1 MFLVKKISVVIVV
14 LICFLACSQESFI
27 KLQKKAQEQENDGS
41 KRPSYVDSDYE
52 VFSETIFLQNMV
64 YQPIEERNAFFQLTK
79 DGDDSFNPETS
90 VILLNEPSDNNEK
103 NPPLYQNDP
112 NNNANNEKNPPLY
125 QNDPNNNA
133 NNEKNPPL
141 YQNDP
146 NNNANNEKSPFLYKP
161 KRKAK
166 NPKLIEYSQQ
176 DFYPLKNGDI
186 MMSKEGDQWLIE
198 IKSKALKRFLKD
210 QNDKDRQ
217 IQTFTFN
224 DTKTQI
230 AQFKGKISSYV
241 YTTNDSDLSLRPF
254 YESFLLEK
262 KSDDLYM
269 VDKAL
274 DAIEVSKCQMVL
286 KKHSTDKLDSQH
298 KAISID
304 LDFKK
309 ERFKSDTELFLECQ
323 S

>member
-1 MFLVKKISVVIVV
+1 MFLVKKIGVVVVV
-14 LICFLACSQESFI
+14 LICFLACSQERFI
-27 KLQKKAQEQENDGS
+27 QLQKKAQEQENDGS

-64 YQPIEERNAFFQLTK
+64 YQPTNERNAFFQLTNDEDNDPK
-79 DGDDSFNPETS
+79 ETS
-90 VILLNEPSDNNEK
+90 VILLNEPSDNDTK
-103 NPPLYQNDP
+103 NPPLNQNESH
-112 NNNANNEKNPPLY
+112 NNTANNDTKN
-125 QNDPNNNA
+125 
-133 NNEKNPPL
+133 
-141 YQNDP
+141 
-146 NNNANNEKSPFLYKP
+146 PFLYKP
-161 KRKAK
+161 KRKTQD
-166 NPKLIEYSQQ
+166 PKLIEYSQQ
-176 DFYPLKNGDI
+176 NFYPLKDGDI
-186 MMSKEGDQWLIE
+186 MMSKEGDRWLIE

-241 YTTNDSDLSLRPF
+241 YTTNNSDLSLRPF

-262 KSDDLYM
+262 KSDNLYTIGA
-269 VDKAL
+269 DKAL
-274 DAIEVSKCQMVL
+274 DAIEISKCQMVL

>member
-1 MFLVKKISVVIVV
+1 MFLVKKISVVIMI
-14 LICFLACSQESFI
+14 LICFLACSQERFI
-27 KLQKKAQEQENDGS
+27 QLQKKAQEQENDGS
-41 KRPSYVDSDYE
+41 QRPSYVDSDYE

-64 YQPIEERNAFFQLTK
+64 YQPTNERNAFFQLTK
-79 DGDDSFNPETS
+79 DEDDSFNPETS
-90 VILLNEPSDNNEK
+90 VILLNEPSDNDTK
-103 NPPLYQNDP
+103 NPPLYQNDS
-112 NNNANNEKNPPLY
+112 
-125 QNDPNNNA
+125 
-133 NNEKNPPL
+133 
-141 YQNDP
+141 

-161 KRKAK
+161 KRKTK

-262 KSDDLYM
+262 KSDDLYTIG
-269 VDKAL
+269 DKAL
-274 DAIEVSKCQMVL
+274 DAIEISKCQIVL

>member
-1 MFLVKKISVVIVV
+1 MFLVKKIGVVVVV
-14 LICFLACSQESFI
+14 LIGFLACSQESFI
-27 KLQKKAQEQENDGS
+27 KMQKKAQEQENDGS

-64 YQPIEERNAFFQLTK
+64 YQPTEERNAFFQLTK
-79 DGDDSFNPETS
+79 DEFDSFNPETS

-103 NPPLYQNDP
+103 NPPLNP
-112 NNNANNEKNPPLY
+112 NESNANT
-125 QNDPNNNA
+125 A
-133 NNEKNPPL
+133 NNDTKN
-141 YQNDP
+141 
-146 NNNANNEKSPFLYKP
+146 PFLYKP
-161 KRKAK
+161 KRKIK

-176 DFYPLKNGDI
+176 NFYPLKNGDI
-186 MMSKEGDQWLIE
+186 IMSKEGDQWLIE

-241 YTTNDSDLSLRPF
+241 YTTNNSDLSLRPF

-262 KSDDLYM
+262 KSDNLYTIG
-269 VDKAL
+269 DKAL
-274 DAIEVSKCQMVL
+274 DAIEISKCQMVL

>member
-1 MFLVKKISVVIVV
+1 MFLVKKIGVVVVV
-14 LICFLACSQESFI
+14 LIGFLACSQERFI
-27 KLQKKAQEQENDGS
+27 QLQKKAQEQENDGS
-41 KRPSYVDSDYE
+41 RRPSYVDSDYE

-64 YQPIEERNAFFQLTK
+64 HQPIEERDAFAQLTK

-90 VILLNEPSDNNEK
+90 VILLDEPSDNDTK
-103 NPPLYQNDP
+103 NPPLNQNES
-112 NNNANNEKNPPLY
+112 NNNAASNDAKN
-125 QNDPNNNA
+125 
-133 NNEKNPPL
+133 
-141 YQNDP
+141 
-146 NNNANNEKSPFLYKP
+146 PFLYKP
-161 KRKAK
+161 KRKTK
-166 NPKLIEYSQQ
+166 DPKLIEYSQQ
-176 DFYPLKNGDI
+176 NFYPLKDGDI
-186 MMSKEGDQWLIE
+186 VMSKEGDQWLIE

-241 YTTNDSDLSLRPF
+241 YTTNNSNLSLRPF

-262 KSDDLYM
+262 KSDDFYM
-269 VDKAL
+269 IGAIGDKAL
-274 DAIEVSKCQMVL
+274 DAIEIQKCQMVL

>member
-1 MFLVKKISVVIVV
+1 MFLVKKIGVVVVV
-14 LICFLACSQESFI
+14 LIGFLACSQERFI
-27 KLQKKAQEQENDGS
+27 QLQKKAQEQENDGS

-64 YQPIEERNAFFQLTK
+64 YQPIKERDAFAQPTK
-79 DGDDSFNPETS
+79 DEDDSFNPETS
-90 VILLNEPSDNNEK
+90 VILLDEPSDNDTK
-103 NPPLYQNDP
+103 NPPLNQNES
-112 NNNANNEKNPPLY
+112 NNNTANNDTKN
-125 QNDPNNNA
+125 
-133 NNEKNPPL
+133 
-141 YQNDP
+141 
-146 NNNANNEKSPFLYKP
+146 PFLYKP
-161 KRKAK
+161 KRKTK
-166 NPKLIEYSQQ
+166 DPKLIEYSQQ
-176 DFYPLKNGDI
+176 NFYPLKDGDI
-186 MMSKEGDQWLIE
+186 VMSKEGDQWLIE

-241 YTTNDSDLSLRPF
+241 YTTNNSDLSLRSF
-254 YESFLLEK
+254 YKSFLLEK
-262 KSDDLYM
+262 KSDDFYM
-269 VDKAL
+269 IGAIGDKAL
-274 DAIEVSKCQMVL
+274 DTIEIQKCQMVL

>member
-1 MFLVKKISVVIVV
+1 MFLVKKIGVVIVV
-14 LICFLACSQESFI
+14 LICFLACSQERFI

-64 YQPIEERNAFFQLTK
+64 YQPMEERDSFAQLTK
-79 DGDDSFNPETS
+79 DENDSFNPETS

-112 NNNANNEKNPPLY
+112 NNNANNEKNP
-125 QNDPNNNA
+125 
-133 NNEKNPPL
+133 
-141 YQNDP
+141 
-146 NNNANNEKSPFLYKP
+146 FLYKP
-161 KRKAK
+161 KRKTK
-166 NPKLIEYSQQ
+166 DPKLIEYSQQ
-176 DFYPLKNGDI
+176 NFYPLKNGDI

-262 KSDDLYM
+262 KSDDFYM
-269 VDKAL
+269 IGAIGDKAL
-274 DAIEVSKCQMVL
+274 DAIEISKCQIVL

>member
-1 MFLVKKISVVIVV
+1 MFLVKKIGVVIMILV
-14 LICFLACSQESFI
+14 CFLACSQERFI

-41 KRPSYVDSDYE
+41 QRPSYVDSDYE

-64 YQPIEERNAFFQLTK
+64 YQPIEERNAFFQLTR
-79 DGDDSFNPETS
+79 DEDNSFNPETS

-112 NNNANNEKNPPLY
+112 NNNANNEKNP
-125 QNDPNNNA
+125 
-133 NNEKNPPL
+133 
-141 YQNDP
+141 
-146 NNNANNEKSPFLYKP
+146 FLYKP
-161 KRKAK
+161 KRKTK

-186 MMSKEGDQWLIE
+186 IMSKEGDQWLIE

-262 KSDDLYM
+262 KSDNVYTIG
-269 VDKAL
+269 DKAL
-274 DAIEVSKCQMVL
+274 DAIEISKCQMVL

>member
-1 MFLVKKISVVIVV
+1 MFLVKKIGVVVVV
-14 LICFLACSQESFI
+14 LIGFLACSQERFI

-52 VFSETIFLQNMV
+52 VFSETIFLKNMV
-64 YQPIEERNAFFQLTK
+64 YQPTEERDFFAQLTK
-79 DGDDSFNPETS
+79 DENDSFNPETS

-112 NNNANNEKNPPLY
+112 NNNANNEKI
-125 QNDPNNNA
+125 
-133 NNEKNPPL
+133 
-141 YQNDP
+141 
-146 NNNANNEKSPFLYKP
+146 PFLYKP
-161 KRKAK
+161 KRKTK

-176 DFYPLKNGDI
+176 NFYPLKDGDI
-186 MMSKEGDQWLIE
+186 VMSKEGDQWLIE

-254 YESFLLEK
+254 YKSFLLEK
-262 KSDDLYM
+262 KSDDFYTIGA
-269 VDKAL
+269 DKAL
-274 DAIEVSKCQMVL
+274 DTIEISKCQMVL

>member
-1 MFLVKKISVVIVV
+1 MFLVKKISMVIVV
-14 LICFLACSQESFI
+14 LIGFLACSQERFI

-41 KRPSYVDSDYE
+41 QRPSYVDSDYE

-79 DGDDSFNPETS
+79 DEDNSLNPETS

-112 NNNANNEKNPPLY
+112 NNNANN
-125 QNDPNNNA
+125 
-133 NNEKNPPL
+133 
-141 YQNDP
+141 
-146 NNNANNEKSPFLYKP
+146 NEKSPFLYKP
-161 KRKAK
+161 KRKTK

-176 DFYPLKNGDI
+176 DFYPLKDGDI
-186 MMSKEGDQWLIE
+186 IISKEGDQWSIE

-262 KSDDLYM
+262 KSDNVYTIG
-269 VDKAL
+269 DKAL
-274 DAIEVSKCQMVL
+274 DTIEISKCQMVL

>member
-1 MFLVKKISVVIVV
+1 MFLVKKIGVVVVV
-14 LICFLACSQESFI
+14 LIGFLACSQERFI
-27 KLQKKAQEQENDGS
+27 QLQKKAQEQENDGS

-52 VFSETIFLQNMV
+52 VFSETIFLKNMV
-64 YQPIEERNAFFQLTK
+64 YQPIKERDAFIQPTK

-90 VILLNEPSDNNEK
+90 VILLNEPSDNDTK
-103 NPPLYQNDP
+103 NPPLNQNES
-112 NNNANNEKNPPLY
+112 NTNTANNDTKN
-125 QNDPNNNA
+125 
-133 NNEKNPPL
+133 
-141 YQNDP
+141 
-146 NNNANNEKSPFLYKP
+146 PFLYKP
-161 KRKAK
+161 KRKTK

-176 DFYPLKNGDI
+176 NFYPLKNGDI
-186 MMSKEGDQWLIE
+186 MMSKEGDQWLVE

-217 IQTFTFN
+217 IQTFIFN

-241 YTTNDSDLSLRPF
+241 YTTNNSNLSLRSF

-262 KSDDLYM
+262 KSDDFYM
-269 VDKAL
+269 MIGDKAL
-274 DAIEVSKCQMVL
+274 NAIEIQKCQMVL

-323 S
+323 N

>member
-1 MFLVKKISVVIVV
+1 MFLVKKIGVVVVV
-14 LICFLACSQESFI
+14 LIGFLACSQERFI
-27 KLQKKAQEQENDGS
+27 QLQKKAQEQENDGS

-64 YQPIEERNAFFQLTK
+64 YQPIKERDAFAQPTK
-79 DGDDSFNPETS
+79 DEDDSFNPETS
-90 VILLNEPSDNNEK
+90 VILLDEPSDNDTK
-103 NPPLYQNDP
+103 NPPLNQNES
-112 NNNANNEKNPPLY
+112 NNNTANNDTKN
-125 QNDPNNNA
+125 
-133 NNEKNPPL
+133 
-141 YQNDP
+141 
-146 NNNANNEKSPFLYKP
+146 PFLYKP
-161 KRKAK
+161 KRKTRD
-166 NPKLIEYSQQ
+166 PKLIEYSQQ
-176 DFYPLKNGDI
+176 NFYPLKDGDI
-186 MMSKEGDQWLIE
+186 VMSKEGDQWLIK

-210 QNDKDRQ
+210 QNNKDRQ

-241 YTTNDSDLSLRPF
+241 YTTNNSNLSLRSF

-262 KSDDLYM
+262 KSDDFYM
-269 VDKAL
+269 IGAIGDKAL
-274 DAIEVSKCQMVL
+274 DAIEIQKCQMVL

>member
-1 MFLVKKISVVIVV
+1 MV
-14 LICFLACSQESFI
+14 LIGFLACSQERFI
-27 KLQKKAQEQENDGS
+27 QLQKKAQEQENDGS

-52 VFSETIFLQNMV
+52 VFSETIFLKNMV
-64 YQPIEERNAFFQLTK
+64 YQPIKERDAFAQLAK
-79 DGDDSFNPETS
+79 DEDDSFNPETS
-90 VILLNEPSDNNEK
+90 VILLDEPSDNDTK
-103 NPPLYQNDP
+103 NPPLNQNES
-112 NNNANNEKNPPLY
+112 NNNTANNDTKN
-125 QNDPNNNA
+125 
-133 NNEKNPPL
+133 
-141 YQNDP
+141 
-146 NNNANNEKSPFLYKP
+146 PFLYKP
-161 KRKAK
+161 KRKTK
-166 NPKLIEYSQQ
+166 DPKLIEYSQQ
-176 DFYPLKNGDI
+176 NFYPLKDGDI

-241 YTTNDSDLSLRPF
+241 YTTNNSNLSLRPF

-262 KSDDLYM
+262 KSDDFYTIGAIG
-269 VDKAL
+269 DKAL
-274 DAIEVSKCQMVL
+274 DAIEIHKCQMVL

>member
-1 MFLVKKISVVIVV
+1 MFLVKKIGVVIMILV
-14 LICFLACSQESFI
+14 CFLACSQESFI
-27 KLQKKAQEQENDGS
+27 KMQKKAQEQENDGS

-64 YQPIEERNAFFQLTK
+64 YQPREERNAFFQLTK
-79 DGDDSFNPETS
+79 DEDNSFNPENS

-103 NPPLYQNDP
+103 NPLSYP
-112 NNNANNEKNPPLY
+112 NESDNNTNNANNDIKN
-125 QNDPNNNA
+125 
-133 NNEKNPPL
+133 
-141 YQNDP
+141 
-146 NNNANNEKSPFLYKP
+146 PFLYKP
-161 KRKAK
+161 KRKTK

-186 MMSKEGDQWLIE
+186 TMSKEGDQWLIE
-198 IKSKALKRFLKD
+198 IQSKALKRFLKD

-224 DTKTQI
+224 NTKTQI

-262 KSDDLYM
+262 KSDNVYTIEN
-269 VDKAL
+269 KAL
-274 DAIEVSKCQMVL
+274 DTMEISKCQMVL

>member
-1 MFLVKKISVVIVV
+1 MFLVKKIGVVIMI
-14 LICFLACSQESFI
+14 LICFLACSQERFI

-64 YQPIEERNAFFQLTK
+64 YQPTEERDSFAQLTK
-79 DGDDSFNPETS
+79 DENDSFNPETS

-103 NPPLYQNDP
+103 NPPLNQNES
-112 NNNANNEKNPPLY
+112 NTNTANNDTKN
-125 QNDPNNNA
+125 
-133 NNEKNPPL
+133 
-141 YQNDP
+141 
-146 NNNANNEKSPFLYKP
+146 PFLYKP
-161 KRKAK
+161 KRKTK

-176 DFYPLKNGDI
+176 NFYPLKDGDI
-186 MMSKEGDQWLIE
+186 VMSKERDQWLIE

-274 DAIEVSKCQMVL
+274 DAIEISKCQMVL

>member
-1 MFLVKKISVVIVV
+1 MFLVKKIGVVVVV
-14 LICFLACSQESFI
+14 LIGFLACSQERFI
-27 KLQKKAQEQENDGS
+27 QLQKKAQEQENDGS

-64 YQPIEERNAFFQLTK
+64 HQPIKERDVFAQLTK
-79 DGDDSFNPETS
+79 DEDDSFNYETS
-90 VILLNEPSDNNEK
+90 VILLNEPSDNDTKSLPLNQNES
-103 NPPLYQNDP
+103 
-112 NNNANNEKNPPLY
+112 NNNTANNDTKN
-125 QNDPNNNA
+125 
-133 NNEKNPPL
+133 
-141 YQNDP
+141 
-146 NNNANNEKSPFLYKP
+146 PFLYKP
-161 KRKAK
+161 KRKTK
-166 NPKLIEYSQQ
+166 DPKLIEYSQQ
-176 DFYPLKNGDI
+176 NFYPLKDGDI
-186 MMSKEGDQWLIE
+186 VMSKEGDQWLIE

-210 QNDKDRQ
+210 QNNKDRQ

-241 YTTNDSDLSLRPF
+241 YTTNNSNLSLRPF

-262 KSDDLYM
+262 KSDDFYTIGAIG
-269 VDKAL
+269 DKAL
-274 DAIEVSKCQMVL
+274 DAIEIQKCQMVL

>member
-1 MFLVKKISVVIVV
+1 MI
-14 LICFLACSQESFI
+14 LICFLACSQERFI

-64 YQPIEERNAFFQLTK
+64 YQPTEERDAFAQLTK
-79 DGDDSFNPETS
+79 NENDSFNPETP
-90 VILLNEPSDNNEK
+90 VILLNEPSDNDTK
-103 NPPLYQNDP
+103 NPPLYPNDP
-112 NNNANNEKNPPLY
+112 HNNAN
-125 QNDPNNNA
+125 
-133 NNEKNPPL
+133 
-141 YQNDP
+141 
-146 NNNANNEKSPFLYKP
+146 NNEKSPFLYKP
-161 KRKAK
+161 KRKTK

-176 DFYPLKNGDI
+176 NFYPLKNGDI
-186 MMSKEGDQWLIE
+186 VMSKEGDQWLVE

-262 KSDDLYM
+262 KSDNVYTIEN
-269 VDKAL
+269 KAL
-274 DAIEVSKCQMVL
+274 DTIEISKCQMVL

>member
-1 MFLVKKISVVIVV
+1 MI
-14 LICFLACSQESFI
+14 LICFLACSQERFI

-52 VFSETIFLQNMV
+52 VFSETIFLKNMV
-64 YQPIEERNAFFQLTK
+64 YQPIEERDSFAQLTK
-79 DGDDSFNPETS
+79 DENDSFNPETS
-90 VILLNEPSDNNEK
+90 VILLNEPSDNDTK
-103 NPPLYQNDP
+103 NPPLNQNES
-112 NNNANNEKNPPLY
+112 NTNTANNDTKN
-125 QNDPNNNA
+125 
-133 NNEKNPPL
+133 
-141 YQNDP
+141 
-146 NNNANNEKSPFLYKP
+146 PFLYKP
-161 KRKAK
+161 KRKTK

-176 DFYPLKNGDI
+176 DFYPLKDGDI
-186 MMSKEGDQWLIE
+186 MMSKEGDQWLVE

-241 YTTNDSDLSLRPF
+241 YTTNNSDLSLRPF

-262 KSDDLYM
+262 KSDDLYTIGAIG
-269 VDKAL
+269 DKAL
-274 DAIEVSKCQMVL
+274 DAIEISKCQMVL

>member
-1 MFLVKKISVVIVV
+1 MFLVKKIGVVIMI
-14 LICFLACSQESFI
+14 LICFLACSQERFI

-64 YQPIEERNAFFQLTK
+64 YQPMEKRNAFFQLTK
-79 DGDDSFNPETS
+79 DEDDSFNPETS
-90 VILLNEPSDNNEK
+90 VILLNEPSDNDTK
-103 NPPLYQNDP
+103 NPPLYQNES
-112 NNNANNEKNPPLY
+112 NNDTANNDAKN
-125 QNDPNNNA
+125 
-133 NNEKNPPL
+133 
-141 YQNDP
+141 
-146 NNNANNEKSPFLYKP
+146 PFLYKP
-161 KRKAK
+161 KRKPK
-166 NPKLIEYSQQ
+166 DPKLIEYSQQ
-176 DFYPLKNGDI
+176 NFYPLKDGDI

-241 YTTNDSDLSLRPF
+241 YTTNNSDLSLRPF

-262 KSDDLYM
+262 KSDNVYTIG
-269 VDKAL
+269 DKAL

-309 ERFKSDTELFLECQ
+309 ERFKSDTELFLECLKG

>member
-1 MFLVKKISVVIVV
+1 MI
-14 LICFLACSQESFI
+14 LICFLACSQERFI

-52 VFSETIFLQNMV
+52 VFSETIFLKNMV
-64 YQPIEERNAFFQLTK
+64 YQPIEERNALAQLTK

-90 VILLNEPSDNNEK
+90 VILLNEPSDNDTK
-103 NPPLYQNDP
+103 NPPLYQNES
-112 NNNANNEKNPPLY
+112 NTNTANN
-125 QNDPNNNA
+125 DT
-133 NNEKNPPL
+133 
-141 YQNDP
+141 
-146 NNNANNEKSPFLYKP
+146 KSPFLYKP

-176 DFYPLKNGDI
+176 NFYPLKNGDI
-186 MMSKEGDQWLIE
+186 IMSKEGDQWLVE

-274 DAIEVSKCQMVL
+274 DTIEISKCQMVL

>member
-1 MFLVKKISVVIVV
+1 MFLVKKIGVVIVV
-14 LICFLACSQESFI
+14 LICFLACSQERFI
-27 KLQKKAQEQENDGS
+27 KIQKKAQEQENDGS
-41 KRPSYVDSDYE
+41 QRPSYVDSDYE

-79 DGDDSFNPETS
+79 DEDNSFNPENS

-103 NPPLYQNDP
+103 NPPSYPNDP
-112 NNNANNEKNPPLY
+112 NNNDDNANNEKN
-125 QNDPNNNA
+125 
-133 NNEKNPPL
+133 
-141 YQNDP
+141 
-146 NNNANNEKSPFLYKP
+146 PFLYKP
-161 KRKAK
+161 KRKTK

-186 MMSKEGDQWLIE
+186 MISKEGDQWLVE

-241 YTTNDSDLSLRPF
+241 YTTNNSDLSLRPF

-262 KSDDLYM
+262 KSDDLYTIGAIG
-269 VDKAL
+269 DKTL

>member
-1 MFLVKKISVVIVV
+1 MFLVKKISVVIMI
-14 LICFLACSQESFI
+14 LICFLACSQERFI

-41 KRPSYVDSDYE
+41 QRPSYVDSDYE

-79 DGDDSFNPETS
+79 DEDNSFNPENS

-112 NNNANNEKNPPLY
+112 NNNANNEK
-125 QNDPNNNA
+125 
-133 NNEKNPPL
+133 
-141 YQNDP
+141 
-146 NNNANNEKSPFLYKP
+146 SPFLYKP
-161 KRKAK
+161 KRKTK

-186 MMSKEGDQWLIE
+186 IMSKEGDQWLIE

-262 KSDDLYM
+262 KSDDLYTIG
-269 VDKAL
+269 DKAL
-274 DAIEVSKCQMVL
+274 DAIEISKCQMVL

>member
-1 MFLVKKISVVIVV
+1 MFLVKKIGVVIMILV
-14 LICFLACSQESFI
+14 CFLACSQERFI

-64 YQPIEERNAFFQLTK
+64 YQPIEERDSFAQLTK
-79 DGDDSFNPETS
+79 DENDSFNPETS
-90 VILLNEPSDNNEK
+90 VILLNEPSDNDTK
-103 NPPLYQNDP
+103 NPPLYP
-112 NNNANNEKNPPLY
+112 NESNNNTNNANNDTKN
-125 QNDPNNNA
+125 
-133 NNEKNPPL
+133 
-141 YQNDP
+141 
-146 NNNANNEKSPFLYKP
+146 PFLYKP
-161 KRKAK
+161 KKEAK

-176 DFYPLKNGDI
+176 DFYPLKDGDI
-186 MMSKEGDQWLIE
+186 MMSKEGDQWLVE

-262 KSDDLYM
+262 KSDDFYM
-269 VDKAL
+269 IGADKAL
-274 DAIEVSKCQMVL
+274 DAIEIQKCQMVL

-309 ERFKSDTELFLECQ
+309 ERFKSNTELFLECQ

>member
-1 MFLVKKISVVIVV
+1 MFLVKKIGVVVVV
-14 LICFLACSQESFI
+14 LIGFLACSQERFI
-27 KLQKKAQEQENDGS
+27 QLQKKAQEQENDGS

-64 YQPIEERNAFFQLTK
+64 HQPIKERDAFVQPTK
-79 DGDDSFNPETS
+79 DEDDSFNPETS
-90 VILLNEPSDNNEK
+90 VILLNEPSDNDTK
-103 NPPLYQNDP
+103 NPPLNQNES
-112 NNNANNEKNPPLY
+112 NNNTASNDTKN
-125 QNDPNNNA
+125 
-133 NNEKNPPL
+133 
-141 YQNDP
+141 
-146 NNNANNEKSPFLYKP
+146 PFLYKP
-161 KRKAK
+161 KRKTK
-166 NPKLIEYSQQ
+166 DPKLIEYSQQ
-176 DFYPLKNGDI
+176 NFYPLKNGDI
-186 MMSKEGDQWLIE
+186 MMSKEGDQWLVE

-262 KSDDLYM
+262 KSDDLYTIG
-269 VDKAL
+269 DKAL
-274 DAIEVSKCQMVL
+274 DTIEVSKCQMVL

-309 ERFKSDTELFLECQ
+309 ERFKSDTELFLECLKE

>member
-1 MFLVKKISVVIVV
+1 MFLVKKIGVVIMI
-14 LICFLACSQESFI
+14 LICFLACSQERFI

-41 KRPSYVDSDYE
+41 QRPSYVDSDHE

-64 YQPIEERNAFFQLTK
+64 YQPIEERNDFFQLTK
-79 DGDDSFNPETS
+79 DEDDSFNPETS
-90 VILLNEPSDNNEK
+90 VILLNEPSDSDTK

-112 NNNANNEKNPPLY
+112 NNNANNEKN
-125 QNDPNNNA
+125 
-133 NNEKNPPL
+133 
-141 YQNDP
+141 
-146 NNNANNEKSPFLYKP
+146 PFLYKP

-176 DFYPLKNGDI
+176 NFYPLKDGDI
-186 MMSKEGDQWLIE
+186 MISKEGDQWLIE

-262 KSDDLYM
+262 KSDNVYTIG
-269 VDKAL
+269 DKAL
-274 DAIEVSKCQMVL
+274 DTIEVSKCQMVL

>member
-1 MFLVKKISVVIVV
+1 MFLVKKIGVVIVV
-14 LICFLACSQESFI
+14 LMCFLACSQESFI

-79 DGDDSFNPETS
+79 DEDDSFNPETS
-90 VILLNEPSDNNEK
+90 VILLNEPSDNDTK
-103 NPPLYQNDP
+103 NPPLYQNES
-112 NNNANNEKNPPLY
+112 NTNTANNDTKN
-125 QNDPNNNA
+125 
-133 NNEKNPPL
+133 
-141 YQNDP
+141 
-146 NNNANNEKSPFLYKP
+146 PFLYKP
-161 KRKAK
+161 KRKTK

-176 DFYPLKNGDI
+176 NFYPLKDGDI

-230 AQFKGKISSYV
+230 AQFNGKISSYV
-241 YTTNDSDLSLRPF
+241 YTTNNSDLSLRPF
-254 YESFLLEK
+254 YKSFLLEK
-262 KSDDLYM
+262 KSDDFYTIGA
-269 VDKAL
+269 DKAL
-274 DAIEVSKCQMVL
+274 DAIEISKCQMVL

>member
-1 MFLVKKISVVIVV
+1 MFLVKKIGVVIMI
-14 LICFLACSQESFI
+14 LICFLACSQERFI

-79 DGDDSFNPETS
+79 DEDNSFNPETS

-112 NNNANNEKNPPLY
+112 NNNANNEKNP
-125 QNDPNNNA
+125 
-133 NNEKNPPL
+133 
-141 YQNDP
+141 
-146 NNNANNEKSPFLYKP
+146 FLYKP
-161 KRKAK
+161 KKEAK

-176 DFYPLKNGDI
+176 DFYPLKDGDI
-186 MMSKEGDQWLIE
+186 VMSKEGDQWLIE

-262 KSDDLYM
+262 KSDNVYTIG
-269 VDKAL
+269 DKAL
-274 DAIEVSKCQMVL
+274 DTIEISKCQMVL

>member
-1 MFLVKKISVVIVV
+1 MFLVKKIGVVIAV
-14 LICFLACSQESFI
+14 LICFLACSQERFI
-27 KLQKKAQEQENDGS
+27 QLQKKAQEQENDGS

-64 YQPIEERNAFFQLTK
+64 YQPTEERDSFAQLTK
-79 DGDDSFNPETS
+79 DGDDSFNPSFNPETS
-90 VILLNEPSDNNEK
+90 VILLNEPSDNDTK
-103 NPPLYQNDP
+103 NPPLNQNES
-112 NNNANNEKNPPLY
+112 NNNTASNDTKN
-125 QNDPNNNA
+125 
-133 NNEKNPPL
+133 
-141 YQNDP
+141 
-146 NNNANNEKSPFLYKP
+146 PFLYKP
-161 KRKAK
+161 KRKTK
-166 NPKLIEYSQQ
+166 DPKLIEYSQQ
-176 DFYPLKNGDI
+176 NFYPLKDGDI
-186 MMSKEGDQWLIE
+186 VMSKEGDQWLIE

-241 YTTNDSDLSLRPF
+241 YTTNNSNLSLRPF

-262 KSDDLYM
+262 KSDDLYTIGAIG
-269 VDKAL
+269 DKAL
-274 DAIEVSKCQMVL
+274 DAIEIHKCQMVL

>member
-1 MFLVKKISVVIVV
+1 MFLVKKIGVVVVV
-14 LICFLACSQESFI
+14 LIGFLACSQERFI
-27 KLQKKAQEQENDGS
+27 QLQKKAQEQENDGS

-64 YQPIEERNAFFQLTK
+64 HQPIKERDAFAQLTK
-79 DGDDSFNPETS
+79 DEDDSFNPETS
-90 VILLNEPSDNNEK
+90 VILLDEPSDNDTK
-103 NPPLYQNDP
+103 NPPLNLNES
-112 NNNANNEKNPPLY
+112 NNNTANNDTKN
-125 QNDPNNNA
+125 
-133 NNEKNPPL
+133 
-141 YQNDP
+141 
-146 NNNANNEKSPFLYKP
+146 PFLYKP
-161 KRKAK
+161 KRKTK
-166 NPKLIEYSQQ
+166 DPKLIEYSQQ
-176 DFYPLKNGDI
+176 NFYPLKDGDI
-186 MMSKEGDQWLIE
+186 VMSKEGDQWLIE

-241 YTTNDSDLSLRPF
+241 YTTNNSNLSLRPF

-262 KSDDLYM
+262 KSDDFYTM
-269 VDKAL
+269 IGDKAL
-274 DAIEVSKCQMVL
+274 DTIEIHKCQMVL

>member
-1 MFLVKKISVVIVV
+1 MI
-14 LICFLACSQESFI
+14 LICFLACSQERFI

-41 KRPSYVDSDYE
+41 QRPSYVDSDYE

-64 YQPIEERNAFFQLTK
+64 YQPTEERDSFAQLTK
-79 DGDDSFNPETS
+79 DENDSFNPETS
-90 VILLNEPSDNNEK
+90 VILLNEPSD
-103 NPPLYQNDP
+103 
-112 NNNANNEKNPPLY
+112 
-125 QNDPNNNA
+125 

-186 MMSKEGDQWLIE
+186 IMSKEGDQWLVE

-262 KSDDLYM
+262 KSDDLYTIG
-269 VDKAL
+269 DKAL
-274 DAIEVSKCQMVL
+274 DAIEISKCQMVL

>member
-1 MFLVKKISVVIVV
+1 MFLVKKIGVVVVV
-14 LICFLACSQESFI
+14 LIGFLACSQERFI
-27 KLQKKAQEQENDGS
+27 QLQKKAQEQENDGS

-64 YQPIEERNAFFQLTK
+64 HQPIKERDAFAQLTK
-79 DGDDSFNPETS
+79 DEDDSFNPETS
-90 VILLNEPSDNNEK
+90 VILLNEPSDNDTK
-103 NPPLYQNDP
+103 NPPLNQNESS
-112 NNNANNEKNPPLY
+112 NNA
-125 QNDPNNNA
+125 A
-133 NNEKNPPL
+133 NNDTKN
-141 YQNDP
+141 
-146 NNNANNEKSPFLYKP
+146 PFLYKP
-161 KRKAK
+161 KRKTK
-166 NPKLIEYSQQ
+166 DPKLIEYSQQ
-176 DFYPLKNGDI
+176 NFYPLKDGDI
-186 MMSKEGDQWLIE
+186 VMSKEGDQWLIE

-241 YTTNDSDLSLRPF
+241 YTTNNSNLSLRPF

-262 KSDDLYM
+262 KSDDLYTM
-269 VDKAL
+269 IGDKAL
-274 DAIEVSKCQMVL
+274 DAIEIHKCQMVL

-323 S
+323 N

>member
-1 MFLVKKISVVIVV
+1 MFLVKKISVVIMI
-14 LICFLACSQESFI
+14 LICFLACSQERFI

-79 DGDDSFNPETS
+79 DEDDSFNPETS
-90 VILLNEPSDNNEK
+90 VILLNEPSDNDTK

-112 NNNANNEKNPPLY
+112 NNNANNEKNP
-125 QNDPNNNA
+125 
-133 NNEKNPPL
+133 
-141 YQNDP
+141 
-146 NNNANNEKSPFLYKP
+146 FLYKP
-161 KRKAK
+161 KRKTK

-176 DFYPLKNGDI
+176 NFYPLKNGDI
-186 MMSKEGDQWLIE
+186 MMSKEGDQWLVE

-230 AQFKGKISSYV
+230 VQFKGKISSYV
-241 YTTNDSDLSLRPF
+241 YTTNNSDLSLRPF

-262 KSDDLYM
+262 KSDDFYTIGA
-269 VDKAL
+269 DKAL
-274 DAIEVSKCQMVL
+274 DAIEISKCQMVL

-309 ERFKSDTELFLECQ
+309 ERFKSNTELFLECQ

>member
-1 MFLVKKISVVIVV
+1 MFLVKKIGVVVVV
-14 LICFLACSQESFI
+14 LICFLACSQERFI

-52 VFSETIFLQNMV
+52 VFSETIFLKNMV

-79 DGDDSFNPETS
+79 DGNDSFNPETS
-90 VILLNEPSDNNEK
+90 VILLNEPSDNDTK
-103 NPPLYQNDP
+103 NPPLNQNES
-112 NNNANNEKNPPLY
+112 NTNTANNDTKN
-125 QNDPNNNA
+125 
-133 NNEKNPPL
+133 
-141 YQNDP
+141 
-146 NNNANNEKSPFLYKP
+146 PFLYKP

-176 DFYPLKNGDI
+176 NFYPLKDGDI
-186 MMSKEGDQWLIE
+186 IMSKEGDQWLIE

-262 KSDDLYM
+262 KSDNVYTIEN
-269 VDKAL
+269 KAL
-274 DAIEVSKCQMVL
+274 DTIEISKCQMVL

>member
-1 MFLVKKISVVIVV
+1 MFLVKKISVVIMI

-64 YQPIEERNAFFQLTK
+64 YQPIEERSAFFQLTK
-79 DGDDSFNPETS
+79 DEDNSFNPETS

-112 NNNANNEKNPPLY
+112 NNNANNEK
-125 QNDPNNNA
+125 
-133 NNEKNPPL
+133 
-141 YQNDP
+141 
-146 NNNANNEKSPFLYKP
+146 SPFLYKP
-161 KRKAK
+161 KRKTK

-186 MMSKEGDQWLIE
+186 VMSKEGDQWLVE

-262 KSDDLYM
+262 KSDDLYTIGAIG
-269 VDKAL
+269 DKAL
-274 DAIEVSKCQMVL
+274 DAIEISKCQMVL

>member
-1 MFLVKKISVVIVV
+1 MFLVKKIGVVVVV
-14 LICFLACSQESFI
+14 LIGFLACSQERFI
-27 KLQKKAQEQENDGS
+27 QLQKKAQEQENDGS

-64 YQPIEERNAFFQLTK
+64 HQPIKERDAFAQLTK

-90 VILLNEPSDNNEK
+90 VILLNEPSDNDTK
-103 NPPLYQNDP
+103 NPPLNQNES
-112 NNNANNEKNPPLY
+112 NNNAASNDTKN
-125 QNDPNNNA
+125 
-133 NNEKNPPL
+133 
-141 YQNDP
+141 
-146 NNNANNEKSPFLYKP
+146 PFLYKP
-161 KRKAK
+161 KRKTK
-166 NPKLIEYSQQ
+166 DPKLIEYSQQ
-176 DFYPLKNGDI
+176 NFYPLKDGDI
-186 MMSKEGDQWLIE
+186 TMSKEGDQWLIE

-217 IQTFTFN
+217 IQTFIFN

-241 YTTNDSDLSLRPF
+241 YTTNNSNLSLRPF

-262 KSDDLYM
+262 KSDDFYM
-269 VDKAL
+269 IENKAL
-274 DAIEVSKCQMVL
+274 DAIEIQKCQMVL

-298 KAISID
+298 RAISID

>member
-1 MFLVKKISVVIVV
+1 MFLVKKIGVVIMILV
-14 LICFLACSQESFI
+14 CFLACSQESFI
-27 KLQKKAQEQENDGS
+27 KMQKKAQEQENDGS

-79 DGDDSFNPETS
+79 DEDNSFNPENS

-103 NPPLYQNDP
+103 NPPLYPNDP
-112 NNNANNEKNPPLY
+112 NNNEDNANNEKN
-125 QNDPNNNA
+125 
-133 NNEKNPPL
+133 
-141 YQNDP
+141 
-146 NNNANNEKSPFLYKP
+146 PFLYKP
-161 KRKAK
+161 KRKTK

-186 MMSKEGDQWLIE
+186 IMSKEGDQWLIE
-198 IKSKALKRFLKD
+198 IQSKALKRFLKD

-262 KSDDLYM
+262 KSDNVYTIEN
-269 VDKAL
+269 KAL
-274 DAIEVSKCQMVL
+274 DTIEISKCQMVL

-309 ERFKSDTELFLECQ
+309 ERFKSDTELFLECLKE

>member
-1 MFLVKKISVVIVV
+1 MFLVKKIGVVIMILV
-14 LICFLACSQESFI
+14 CFLACSQERFI

-64 YQPIEERNAFFQLTK
+64 YQPIEERNAFFQLTNDEDNDPK
-79 DGDDSFNPETS
+79 ETPL
-90 VILLNEPSDNNEK
+90 ILLNEPSDNNEK
-103 NPPLYQNDP
+103 NPPSYP
-112 NNNANNEKNPPLY
+112 NESDNNTNNANNDIKN
-125 QNDPNNNA
+125 
-133 NNEKNPPL
+133 
-141 YQNDP
+141 
-146 NNNANNEKSPFLYKP
+146 PFLYKP
-161 KRKAK
+161 KRKTK

-186 MMSKEGDQWLIE
+186 IMSKERDQWLVE
-198 IKSKALKRFLKD
+198 IKSKALKHFLKD

-262 KSDDLYM
+262 KSDDLYTIG
-269 VDKAL
+269 DKAL
-274 DAIEVSKCQMVL
+274 GAIEISKCQMVL

-309 ERFKSDTELFLECQ
+309 ERFKSDTELFLECLKE

>member
-1 MFLVKKISVVIVV
+1 MFLVKKIGVVIMI
-14 LICFLACSQESFI
+14 LICFLACSQERFI

-79 DGDDSFNPETS
+79 DEYDSFNPETS

-103 NPPLYQNDP
+103 NPPLYP
-112 NNNANNEKNPPLY
+112 NESDNNTNNANN
-125 QNDPNNNA
+125 DT
-133 NNEKNPPL
+133 
-141 YQNDP
+141 
-146 NNNANNEKSPFLYKP
+146 KSPFLYKP

-186 MMSKEGDQWLIE
+186 VMSKEGDQWLVE

-274 DAIEVSKCQMVL
+274 DTIEISKCQMVL

>member
-1 MFLVKKISVVIVV
+1 MFLVKKIGVVVVV
-14 LICFLACSQESFI
+14 LMCFLACSQERFI
-27 KLQKKAQEQENDGS
+27 QLQKKAQEQENDGS

-64 YQPIEERNAFFQLTK
+64 YQPIEERDSFARLTK
-79 DGDDSFNPETS
+79 DGDDSFDPSFNPETS
-90 VILLNEPSDNNEK
+90 VILLDEPSDNDTK
-103 NPPLYQNDP
+103 NPPLNQNESS
-112 NNNANNEKNPPLY
+112 NNTVSNDTKN
-125 QNDPNNNA
+125 
-133 NNEKNPPL
+133 
-141 YQNDP
+141 
-146 NNNANNEKSPFLYKP
+146 PFLYKP
-161 KRKAK
+161 KRKTK

-176 DFYPLKNGDI
+176 NFYPLKDGDI
-186 MMSKEGDQWLIE
+186 VMSKEGDQWLIE

-241 YTTNDSDLSLRPF
+241 YTTNNSDLSLRPF

-262 KSDDLYM
+262 KSDDFYM
-269 VDKAL
+269 IGAIGDKAL
-274 DAIEVSKCQMVL
+274 DAIEIQKCQMVL

>member
-1 MFLVKKISVVIVV
+1 MFLVKKIGVVVVV
-14 LICFLACSQESFI
+14 LIGFLACSQERFI
-27 KLQKKAQEQENDGS
+27 QLQKKAQEQENDGS
-41 KRPSYVDSDYE
+41 QRPSYVDSDYE

-79 DGDDSFNPETS
+79 DEDNSFNPENS

-103 NPPLYQNDP
+103 NPPSYPNDS
-112 NNNANNEKNPPLY
+112 NNNANNEKNP
-125 QNDPNNNA
+125 
-133 NNEKNPPL
+133 
-141 YQNDP
+141 
-146 NNNANNEKSPFLYKP
+146 FLYKP
-161 KRKAK
+161 KRKTK

-176 DFYPLKNGDI
+176 NFYPLKDGDI
-186 MMSKEGDQWLIE
+186 VMSKEGDQWLIE

-241 YTTNDSDLSLRPF
+241 YTTNNSDLSLRPF

-274 DAIEVSKCQMVL
+274 DTIEISKCQMVL

>member
-1 MFLVKKISVVIVV
+1 MFLVKKIGVVIMILV
-14 LICFLACSQESFI
+14 CFLACSQESFI
-27 KLQKKAQEQENDGS
+27 KMQKKAQEQENDGS

-52 VFSETIFLQNMV
+52 VFSETIFLQNIV

-79 DGDDSFNPETS
+79 DEDNSFNPENS
-90 VILLNEPSDNNEK
+90 VILLNEPSDNSEK
-103 NPPLYQNDP
+103 NLLSYPNDP
-112 NNNANNEKNPPLY
+112 NNNEDNANNEKN
-125 QNDPNNNA
+125 
-133 NNEKNPPL
+133 
-141 YQNDP
+141 
-146 NNNANNEKSPFLYKP
+146 PFLYKP
-161 KRKAK
+161 KRKTK

-186 MMSKEGDQWLIE
+186 IMSKEGDQWLIE
-198 IKSKALKRFLKD
+198 IQSKALKRFLKD

-262 KSDDLYM
+262 KSDNVYTIEN
-269 VDKAL
+269 KAL

-309 ERFKSDTELFLECQ
+309 ERFKSDTELFLECLKE